1 VGSVYKHR
9 KGKPNESKRYSYT
22 VKIAGQWREFL
33 GYTDKDAT
41 RTRMID
47 HQRRVDRGEV
57 GLVDPFEAGKREALT
72 KLVDLYIKRPDA
84 AGQSPRHLVGE
95 RERLLLAFHEMGA
108 GTFAD
113 LDIPRAELFFTK
125 LQLGEV
131 RPGRPTHKG
140 GKPKPRK
147 PASAA
152 TVRGYK
158 ITLKAFGRYLQRRG
172 TWPSNPFDMLRAK
185 RLTAADRTRQNRAL
199 TPEEI
204 DLLVQ
209 AAEVRPVQEWRRTHP
224 NASEGHLD
232 KLRIAGIHR
241 GRIYLTLAYTGLRVG
256 ELAALTW
263 GELNLTEG
271 EEVAE
276 IEARK
281 QKGRDDAMVVLHP
294 LLAEMLRR
302 HRKECSNAGVR
313 IGRGPLRNTDR
324 VFRVSSSLLR
334 WLKLDAAWA
343 GLGLFDAR
351 GRSTTV
357 HGIRAGFN
365 TTLRRNATDPS
376 LRMRLMR
383 HKTADLGLGTYDKVE
398 VDELRRELE
407 RLPVASALRMAA
419 GAEHMTVP
427 VTVQPGPLGAD
438 AGRSG
443 PDTAPSTPIAESA
456 NVGHVWPSRPELAG
470 AGRSRPEADAAR
482 GIMGPAGLEPATTKS
497 QPAEAT
503 RVTEPRPGDPSTSA
517 STEVA
522 AQLAASV
529 DQAIAAG
536 ALRLPRT
543 LRAAVARLL
552 VEGDALP

>member
-1 VGSVYKHR
+1 MGSVYKHR

-22 VKIAGQWREFL
+22 VKIQGQWREFI

-41 RTRMID
+41 RTKMID
-47 HQRRVDRGEV
+47 HQRRVERGEV
-57 GLVDPFEAGKREALT
+57 GLADPFESGKREALT
-72 KLVDLYIKRPDA
+72 TLVDIYIKRPDA
-84 AGQSPRHLVGE
+84 AGQNPRHLVGE

-108 GTFAD
+108 RTFAD
-113 LDIPRAELFFTK
+113 LDIPKAELFFTK

-172 TWPSNPFDMLRAK
+172 TWPSNPFDMLQAK
-185 RLTAADRTRQNRAL
+185 KLTAADRTRQNRAL

-209 AAEVRPVQEWRRTHP
+209 AAEVRPVQQWRKTHP
-224 NASEGHLD
+224 NASEKHLET
-232 KLRIAGIHR
+232 LRIGGAHR

-256 ELAALTW
+256 ELAQLTW
-263 GELNLTEG
+263 GELTLVEG
-271 EEVAE
+271 HEVAE
-276 IEARK
+276 IRARK
-281 QKGRDDAMVVLHP
+281 QKGREDDVVVLHP
-294 LLAEMLRR
+294 LLAQMLRR
-302 HRKECSNAGVR
+302 HRQECSEASVRAGK
-313 IGRGPLRNTDR
+313 GPIRNSDR
-324 VFRVSSSLLR
+324 VFRISSSLLR
-334 WLKLDAAWA
+334 CLKLDAEWA
-343 GLGLFDAR
+343 GVGLFDAR

-383 HKTADLGLGTYDKVE
+383 HKSTDLGFGTYDKVE

-419 GAEHMTVP
+419 GAEDMTVP

-456 NVGHVWPSRPELAG
+456 NVAHVWPSRPQLAG
-470 AGRSRPEADAAR
+470 AGRSRPETDAAG
-482 GIMGPAGLEPATTKS
+482 GIMGPAGLEPATN
-497 QPAEAT
+497 
-503 RVTEPRPGDPSTSA
+503 RV
-517 STEVA
+517 
-522 AQLAASV
+522 
-529 DQAIAAG
+529 
-536 ALRLPRT
+536 
-543 LRAAVARLL
+543 
-552 VEGDALP
+552 